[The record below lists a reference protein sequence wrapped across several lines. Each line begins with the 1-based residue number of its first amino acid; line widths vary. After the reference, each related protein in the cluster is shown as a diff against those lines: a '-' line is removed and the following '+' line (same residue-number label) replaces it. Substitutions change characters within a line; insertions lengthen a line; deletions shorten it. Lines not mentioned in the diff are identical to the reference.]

1 MNTNSQ
7 PAPKRFL
14 LLFKCPP
21 YGTSSA
27 RDLLDIAL
35 TCSVFEQSLTLLFL
49 GDGVLQ
55 LLANQH
61 SAPLRQKN
69 LNALHS
75 SLAMYDIESIYVEE
89 SALAYHGIG
98 KDQLQI
104 NVTELDTVAI
114 QHLINEHDVVFT
126 L

>member
-1 MNTNSQ
+1 MS
-7 PAPKRFL
+7 PEKRPVPKHFL
-14 LLFKCPP
+14 LIFKHPP

-35 TCSVFEQSLTLLFL
+35 TCSVFEQSISLLFI

-55 LLANQH
+55 LLSNQH

-75 SLAMYDIESIYVEE
+75 SLAMYDIESIYVED
-89 SALAYHGIG
+89 SALRYHGI
-98 KDQLQI
+98 DIEQLQI
-104 NVTELDTVAI
+104 NASQLNSDAI
-114 QHLINEHDVVFT
+114 KQLINQHDVVFT